1 MLNIVTNVAL
11 ERLIVTGMVYSVTV
25 MFFRR
30 VIVTEMLNIVT
41 NAALERLIVTGMGY
55 FVTVMFF
62 RRVIVM
68 EMLNIVTN
76 AALERFIVT
85 EMGYFVTVESL
96 GVCCREEIRLL
107 AIRCP
112 RLGALQVVLEG
123 VIVDN
128 STKLLN
134 RPRS

>member
-1 MLNIVTNVAL
+1 M
-11 ERLIVTGMVYSVTV
+11 
-25 MFFRR
+25 
-30 VIVTEMLNIVT
+30 IVTEMLNIMT
-41 NAALERLIVTGMGY
+41 NAALERFIVTEMGY

-76 AALERFIVT
+76 AALEMFFVT
-85 EMGYFVTVESL
+85 GMGYFVTVESL

-107 AIRCP
+107 AIRRP

-123 VIVDN
+123 VSVDN

>member
-1 MLNIVTNVAL
+1 MIVTEMLNIVTNVAL

-41 NAALERLIVTGMGY
+41 NAALER
-55 FVTVMFF
+55 
-62 RRVIVM
+62 
-68 EMLNIVTN
+68 
-76 AALERFIVT
+76 FIVT

-96 GVCCREEIRLL
+96 GVCCREEIKLL

-112 RLGALQVVLEG
+112 HVGAL
-123 VIVDN
+123 
-128 STKLLN
+128 
-134 RPRS
+134 

>member
-1 MLNIVTNVAL
+1 M
-11 ERLIVTGMVYSVTV
+11 
-25 MFFRR
+25 

-41 NAALERLIVTGMGY
+41 NIALEMFIVTGMGNS
-55 FVTVMFF
+55 VTVK
-62 RRVIVM
+62 
-68 EMLNIVTN
+68 
-76 AALERFIVT
+76 
-85 EMGYFVTVESL
+85 SL

-123 VIVDN
+123 VSVDN

-134 RPRS
+134 RPRSYGLESILERVSVEDELQEHQSGALTRSFNRELQSGTSIRNLNQELQPGTE